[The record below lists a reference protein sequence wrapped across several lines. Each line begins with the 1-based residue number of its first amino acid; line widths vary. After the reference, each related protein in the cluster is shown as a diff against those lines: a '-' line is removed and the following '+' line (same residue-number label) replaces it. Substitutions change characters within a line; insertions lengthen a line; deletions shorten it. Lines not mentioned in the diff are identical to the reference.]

1 MKIKNSYLVKN
12 LNNDLQEVEKQIDI
26 ELEYLT
32 KQYEEFLLIYEEVLN
47 SYNNVNY
54 DLIDNLS
61 DFSGIY
67 VI

>member
-1 MKIKNSYLVKN
+1 M
-12 LNNDLQEVEKQIDI
+12 QEVEKQIDI

>member
-12 LNNDLQEVEKQIDI
+12 SNNDLQEVEKQIDI